1 LNSMK
6 SSPREDYAM
15 LEKHRSLL
23 IVTDIQ
29 GNLARL
35 MHERETLYR
44 NVGILIDGAKAL
56 DVPILWVEQY
66 PKGLGPTVPEVASHL
81 SGLTPLPKRT
91 FSSLRDPDIGR
102 SFNEFGRDR
111 VIICGI
117 EAHVCVHQTT
127 MDLLE
132 RGIETHVAAD
142 AVSSRT
148 LFNKTIGLKKVAAA
162 GAVITSVETA
172 LFELLEVAE
181 GEAFKK
187 ILELVK

>member
-1 LNSMK
+1 MNSK
-6 SSPREDYAM
+6 TITTQEDRSM
-15 LEKHRSLL
+15 LEKERSLL

-29 GNLARL
+29 GNLALL
-35 MHERETLYR
+35 MHEREMLYR
-44 NVGILIDGAKAL
+44 NTGILIDGMRVL
-56 DVPILWVEQY
+56 DVPIIWVEQY

-81 SGLTPLPKRT
+81 SGITPLPKRT
-91 FSSLRDPDIGR
+91 FSALRDPDIDR
-102 SFNEFGRDR
+102 YFNEYGRDQ

-148 LFNKTIGLKKVAAA
+148 LFNKTIGLEKVAAA
-162 GAVITSVETA
+162 GAVITSVETV

-187 ILELVK
+187 IQQLVK